1 MMNEKEKALHKKVY
15 DIYIKR
21 YTKEQLAHRAVS
33 KMTFLGK
40 QNFLE
45 FIERV
50 RRNYE

>member
-1 MMNEKEKALHKKVY
+1 MMNEKEKALHKQVY

-40 QNFLE
+40 LQLLE
-45 FIERV
+45 FVKREKKL
-50 RRNYE
+50 